1 MVSARAHYTK
11 KASLATDE
19 FWHGPIATDTP
30 AKPIEG
36 CDFGDSCSSSSSS
49 SVSSE
54 LPPAHHQ
61 LLCDEAA
68 TTEDLKGYDHTASMV
83 SYGDLDASTYG
94 DSDDDRDVD
103 SSFCSR
109 QKLSAVK
116 KEGGGSWLLGFAR
129 LSEKSV
135 PSSPE
140 EEEALPGLVRDDD
153 STDESSL
160 EEDDASSTTSSSDV
174 ADVSKP
180 APRKSVSFNSAVVVR
195 AVPHSSTLAPVQRR
209 RMYSTSYEVRQNK
222 IRNKKE
228 YRYDGYDWR
237 NVTEEWEMGV
247 DMVTGELVH
256 PAHER
261 GV

>member
-19 FWHGPIATDTP
+19 FWHGPIVTDTP

-36 CDFGDSCSSSSSS
+36 CDFGDSCSSSS

-83 SYGDLDASTYG
+83 SYGDLDSSTYG

-129 LSEKSV
+129 LNEKSV
-135 PSSPE
+135 PSSP

-160 EEDDASSTTSSSDV
+160 EEDDDSSASSDV
-174 ADVSKP
+174 ASVSKP
-180 APRKSVSFNSAVVVR
+180 ARKSVSFNAAVVVR